1 MTLLLALLLGVAP
14 ADEPAPKKKGFL
26 SGIRYAVGG
35 VLHVGAGATGTPFDG
50 RFVFEPAAF
59 ELRSYFSRHVAWH
72 TTLNVGR
79 MVVPAVTGEPGR
91 LDYDLH
97 VAAHLPWDDHH
108 EVVIGPGANI
118 GYAFAG
124 GYQRFAGSVRVGI
137 DRHGPG
143 RWTTVGVYLQ
153 PYVGVSR
160 PSDAVPSALDAGVH
174 LELAIL
180 AHLPKKGEKGGAP
193 RPVRVGGP

>member
-1 MTLLLALLLGVAP
+1 MMPLLLLLLASAHADDEAP
-14 ADEPAPKKKGFL
+14 PRRGFL
-26 SGIRYAVGG
+26 SGLRYAVGG
-35 VLHVGAGATGTPFDG
+35 VVHVGAGSTGTPFEG

-79 MVVPAVTGEPGR
+79 MVVPAVTGAPGR

-97 VAAHLPWDDHH
+97 VAVHLPWDDHH
-108 EVVIGPGANI
+108 EIVVGPGANI

-124 GYQRFAGSVRVGI
+124 GYQRFAGSVRLGV

-153 PYVGVSR
+153 PWVGWSR
-160 PSDAVPSALDAGVH
+160 ADDTVPGAIDAGVH
-174 LELAIL
+174 LELAVL
-180 AHLPKKGEKGGAP
+180 AHLPKKGERGGAP
-193 RPVRVGGP
+193 RPTGAR